1 MVKKHIPSILEK
13 LMKNREESRYAR
25 MIYVAMALL
34 LVLGARLLWMQVVE
48 GNYYKA
54 EADGNRIRHL
64 PQQAARGVMY
74 DRNGIIMA
82 GSRPAYSVIMPVER
96 KGNSLPDDE
105 LSRLSALLKI
115 PAEDIKKKIEDNKL
129 AFGAIYLANDVGIDV
144 ATQIEEKKDDFPG
157 IEIEVDPL
165 GCTPSELP
173 APRCWVM

>member
-34 LVLGARLLWMQVVE
+34 LILGARLLWMQVVE
-48 GNYYKA
+48 GNYYK
-54 EADGNRIRHL
+54 EQADGNRIRHL

-96 KGNSLPDDE
+96 KGNTLSDDE
-105 LSRLSALLKI
+105 LTRLAALLKV
-115 PAEDIKKKIEDNKL
+115 PAEDIKKKSKITSWPSVPFTWPTMWASMWLPRLKRKRMISRALKSKWIRSGSIPMGQPVPRSL
-129 AFGAIYLANDVGIDV
+129 A
-144 ATQIEEKKDDFPG
+144 T
-157 IEIEVDPL
+157 
-165 GCTPSELP
+165 
-173 APRCWVM
+173 